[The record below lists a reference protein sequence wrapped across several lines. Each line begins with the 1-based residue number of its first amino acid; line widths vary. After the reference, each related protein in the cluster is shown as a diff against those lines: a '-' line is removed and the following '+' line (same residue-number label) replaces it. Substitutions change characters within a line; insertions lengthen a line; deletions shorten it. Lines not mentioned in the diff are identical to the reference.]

1 MFLLTFITKLV
12 AAVCGGVVVVVVV
25 AAAAAAA
32 AAAAGIAI
40 CSSPFHVPISRMQS
54 QMSRI

>member
-32 AAAAGIAI
+32 GIAI

>member
-25 AAAAAAA
+25 VAAAAA

-54 QMSRI
+54 QMSCI

>member
-32 AAAAGIAI
+32 AAGIAI

>member
-12 AAVCGGVVVVVVV
+12 AAVCGGVVV
-25 AAAAAAA
+25 AAAAAA
-32 AAAAGIAI
+32 AAAAGIVI

>member
-32 AAAAGIAI
+32 AGIAI